1 MMKLGLPIVLFFL
14 TFAPSF
20 AVADPH
26 SLYLSAYEKF
36 LQANLNAAESDIR
49 DSLKLDASIAESHHL
64 LARILL
70 RQNRNEEANN
80 SFRMAQHI
88 RRTNRETIELM
99 RSSRPAQMLTG
110 VEGVGFLATYAT
122 DEAKK
127 AYYLGKVALRQGR
140 WQEAAEFFFKA
151 RNLDASKPEYIN
163 ALGNVYLDLGDM
175 IAAEDIFQ
183 ESLKTNPLQ
192 RDVYVSMI
200 EKFGEQAKP
209 FQALQWSRKAQQVF
223 PSDRYFQDR
232 ELYFEH
238 QNRRRLFSE
247 GKDPYLRDDL

>member
-1 MMKLGLPIVLFFL
+1 MGK
-14 TFAPSF
+14 
-20 AVADPH
+20 
-26 SLYLSAYEKF
+26 
-36 LQANLNAAESDIR
+36 AEGNIR
-49 DSLKLDASIAESHHL
+49 NSLKLDGTIAESHHL

-88 RRTNRETIELM
+88 RRKNRETMEII
-99 RSSRPAQMLTG
+99 RSSKPAQMLTG

-122 DEAKK
+122 EEARK
-127 AYYLGKVALRQGR
+127 AYYLGKVAVRQGR

-151 RNLDASKPEYIN
+151 RNLDSSKPEYIN

-183 ESLKTNPLQ
+183 ESLKSNPIQ

-200 EKFGEQAKP
+200 EKFGEHAKP
-209 FQALQWSRKAQQVF
+209 YQALQWSKKAQQVF

-232 ELYFEH
+232 ELFFEH
-238 QNRRRLFSE
+238 QNRRRLLSE